1 MSWEHSRT
9 GGYTLPDLRYT
20 YPRKTP
26 VTPVKHFLRSEN
38 VQTAISTLGQ
48 YVNGQTSR
56 CASMGKVLFR
66 CEFHISPSSAIL
78 LTNELTM
85 LAILSTYP
93 HSDFY
98 YPSLQ
103 LSSFLSTYIYL
114 SRFLSVLA
122 IASTELGGLLE
133 TTTLLNM
140 KVHLIP
146 STHLVPPEY
155 FVSFTEAI
163 QNTEFQETI
172 SQTGGWGMGATSL
185 KYLLD
190 V

>member
-1 MSWEHSRT
+1 MPRCLCFILSCTSQSTWSQTSKLKDIKVLKRCLGSILEQ

-20 YPRKTP
+20 YPRKTH
-26 VTPVKHFLRSEN
+26 TVKHFLRSEN

-93 HSDFY
+93 FRFLLSIFIVIKLSIYLHLSI
-98 YPSLQ
+98 Q
-103 LSSFLSTYIYL
+103 LSIYPGYC
-114 SRFLSVLA
+114 
-122 IASTELGGLLE
+122 I
-133 TTTLLNM
+133 
-140 KVHLIP
+140 
-146 STHLVPPEY
+146 Y
-155 FVSFTEAI
+155 
-163 QNTEFQETI
+163 
-172 SQTGGWGMGATSL
+172 
-185 KYLLD
+185 
-190 V
+190 